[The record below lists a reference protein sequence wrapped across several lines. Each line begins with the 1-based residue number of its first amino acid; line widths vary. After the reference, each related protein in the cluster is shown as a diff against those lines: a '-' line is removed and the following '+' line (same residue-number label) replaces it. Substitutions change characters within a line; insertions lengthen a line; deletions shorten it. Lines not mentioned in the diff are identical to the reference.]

1 MNAISTL
8 VVEGNTINISNEESG
23 EYISLTG
30 MISWLDNQWII
41 IGNWLRARS
50 TLEFLNVWEKM
61 NNPNF
66 NSIEFDEIRKEAW
79 LHTFSMSVK
88 RWIERT
94 GAIWIIAKAGRYG
107 GTYAH
112 KDIAFEFASAISP
125 EFKLFLIREY
135 ERLKSIE
142 NNQYN
147 LERNVNRI
155 LAKLNYK
162 VNTDAIKEYIIP
174 KLSERSP
181 KWVAYANEADMLNV
195 AVFWFTKKERCE
207 ANPGLCSKWFNPRE
221 FASINENLVMSRME
235 ILNGQK
241 IEEWM
246 SKEARFEFLKEK
258 AQKMLNDLNQT
269 DFIRSLKKES
279 PDVYLRLTQPSL
291 PNIEEPML

>member
-1 MNAISTL
+1 MNTIGTL
-8 VVEGNTINISNEESG
+8 VVDWNTINISNEVAG

-30 MISWLDNQWII
+30 MISGLDNQWII
-41 IGNWLRARS
+41 IWNRLRARS

-88 RWIERT
+88 KWIERT

-125 EFKLFLIREY
+125 EFKLFLIKEY
-135 ERLKSIE
+135 ERLKTIE

-155 LAKLNYK
+155 LSKLNYK
-162 VNTDAIKEYIIP
+162 FHTDAVKEYIIP
-174 KLSERSP
+174 NLSKRSSE
-181 KWVAYANEADMLNV
+181 WLTYAKEADILNV
-195 AVFWFTKKERCE
+195 AVFGFTKKERCE
-207 ANPGLCSKWFNPRE
+207 ANPELCAKWFNPRE
-221 FASINENLVMSRME
+221 FASINENLVMSRIE

-246 SKEARFEFLKEK
+246 PKEDRFEFLKEK
-258 AQKMLNDLNQT
+258 AQKMLQDLNQT
-269 DFIRSLKKES
+269 DFIKSLKKSS
-279 PDVYLRLTQPSL
+279 PDVYLRLTQPWL
-291 PNIEEPML
+291 PDIEESML